1 MTMAFRVTGLL
12 TAASLIA
19 ASTPAFA
26 QDDTAQT
33 GIIAALGLEAAS
45 GKTTINDGAGAIEAS
60 LLASDA
66 MLQAGEIIA
75 GVTKQAVSEKD
86 KVLVVSRY
94 QQVSLAMVRVVEK
107 RIAAVRKLVDRAPC
121 TPKYVAP
128 DKQDGTLNLFG
139 DTKKPKILASDIA
152 GAVATDIT
160 ISPISFSFED
170 RLLINSVIVGQ
181 KGILRSGN
189 VWTSASNGMPKPGAV
204 ATASAAQ
211 ASTADA
217 VFVVP
222 EEITD
227 VAASSRILSAYEGM
241 QAAADDKRGC
251 TDNDTKAAIA
261 AVDALTTSLNAAEKG
276 SLSSLGTALQ
286 LESLVP
292 SSTAPASQT
301 YILRVAVEQTGGTA
315 IARSG
320 IWYALGIRGASVV
333 SAGLLASFRLVNP
346 QTGAVVTSGIVRCAV
361 PQTQFGR
368 VQRAIR
374 DNTGKYGKTEC
385 SYRTA

>member
-19 ASTPAFA
+19 ASTPAVA

-66 MLQAGEIIA
+66 MLQAGAVIA
-75 GVTKQAVSEKD
+75 GVTKQAAREGD
-86 KVLVVSRY
+86 KVLVVSRN
-94 QQVSLAMVRVVEK
+94 QQVPLAMVRVVK
-107 RIAAVRKLVDRAPC
+107 DRIGGVLQQVQRAPC
-121 TPKYVAP
+121 TPKYVVP
-128 DKQDGTLNLFG
+128 EEDGSRNIW
-139 DTKKPKILASDIA
+139 KNKEKPKVLASDIA

-160 ISPISFSFED
+160 ISPVSFSFED
-170 RLLINSVIVGQ
+170 RLLVNAIVMGQ
-181 KGILRSGN
+181 NGIPTTYKS
-189 VWTSASNGMPKPGAV
+189 WKSTSDELSKAPTVLSSAGKASFLMPG
-204 ATASAAQ
+204 
-211 ASTADA
+211 
-217 VFVVP
+217 
-222 EEITD
+222 EITD
-227 VAASSRILSAYEGM
+227 VAASSAIRTDYAAM
-241 QAAADDKRGC
+241 HKAADDKRGC

-261 AVDALTTSLNAAEKG
+261 TVDALTDSLNAAEDGK
-276 SLSSLGTALQ
+276 LSPLETALQ
-286 LESLVP
+286 LEPLLTP
-292 SSTAPASQT
+292 DKDKTART
-301 YILRVAVEQTGGTA
+301 YILRVAIEQTGGTA

-346 QTGAVVTSGIVRCAV
+346 QTGAVLTSGIVRCAV

-368 VQRAIR
+368 VQRVIR
-374 DNTGKYGKTEC
+374 DNTGQYGKTEC
-385 SYRTA
+385 SYRAA